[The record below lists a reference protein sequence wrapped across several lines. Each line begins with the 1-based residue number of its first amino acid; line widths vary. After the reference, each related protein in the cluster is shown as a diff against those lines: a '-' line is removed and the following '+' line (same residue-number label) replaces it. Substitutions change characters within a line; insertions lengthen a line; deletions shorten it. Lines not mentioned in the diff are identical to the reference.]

1 MMSFFTM
8 KKFVE
13 DRWFPIIDL
22 LFTAAAAFLWFL
34 GAGYLSWE
42 PLLIALFPWGMRA
55 LAGRFPFR
63 RTSLD
68 GWLLLFLVT
77 AVVSIHFAYDPQLA
91 MSKLWVLV
99 GAVLFFYSLA
109 AQSRRDVWLLA
120 VILGV
125 LSTAVVIY
133 FLLTNDWKALP
144 ADIGLINWFGVRW
157 MQIRPSL
164 SLPLLHPNSAGGIIA
179 ITIPFQLALYLYGRR
194 TKHQTYQQ
202 LALLFGTISLGGLF
216 LTSSRAAWVSLA
228 AGLAVWWGW
237 GQSHH
242 LAQRQKM
249 QQMTRFV
256 GMAVALIAAFML
268 AVLVFPQSLQIV
280 NGALPGNDTAFSRA
294 MLAQSTIDLIGDYPF
309 LGAGLANFGG
319 LYSQYI
325 ADTPV
330 FIFNYGHQFFLDV
343 VFEQGILGLVTLLII
358 HTIAGWLLVRG
369 AGKELYM
376 RIELEG
382 RDGRHRSGKKPQK
395 LHLDLF
401 RWAIAAAGVT
411 VTLHSLIDD
420 PLYGYLAMPFLFL
433 LPGLAVMVS
442 VRRNAPP
449 VLRLKDWLR
458 PVVLVPVGVLLVG
471 GLVAGLVWQRPLR
484 ARWLAMNGAAQ
495 MAKIE
500 LQNWPTNQ
508 WDDGSQV
515 ELLEPAA
522 ITLQNALA
530 LNPTD
535 RTANHRL
542 GLIAMLKRDYNSAVN
557 HLEIAHQQDPTHLG
571 INKALGYSYL
581 WQGDY
586 NNALVLLSHF
596 PEVSYELTNYISW
609 WRRNGRDDLA
619 QYAAE
624 MSARMQA
631 QPDRAQ
637 GNAAP

>member
-1 MMSFFTM
+1 M

-13 DRWFPIIDL
+13 DRWFPVIDL
-22 LFTAAAAFLWFL
+22 LFTVSAAFLWFL
-34 GAGYLSWE
+34 GAGYLTWE
-42 PLLIALFPWGMRA
+42 PLVIALFPWGMRA
-55 LAGRFPFR
+55 SAGRFPFR

-77 AVVSIHFAYDPQLA
+77 AVVSIYFAYDPQLA
-91 MSKLWVLV
+91 MSKLWILV
-99 GAVLFFYSLA
+99 GAVLLFYSLA
-109 AQSRRDVWLLA
+109 AQSRRDIWLMA
-120 VILGV
+120 IILGA
-125 LSTAVVIY
+125 LSAVVIVY
-133 FLLTNDWKALP
+133 FLLTNDWRALP

-164 SLPLLHPNSAGGIIA
+164 PLPLLHPNSAGGVIA
-179 ITIPFQLALYLYGRR
+179 ITLPFQLALYLYGRR
-194 TKHQTYQQ
+194 AKHHTYQQ
-202 LALLFGTISLGGLF
+202 LALLFGAISLGGLF

-228 AGLAVWWGW
+228 VGLAVWWGW

-249 QQMTRFV
+249 QQMTLFV
-256 GMAVALIAAFML
+256 GIVVALIVAFLL
-268 AVLVFPQSLQIV
+268 AIQLFPQSLQVV
-280 NGALPGNDTAFSRA
+280 NDALPGNNTAFSRA

-309 LGAGLANFGG
+309 FGAGLANFGG

-325 ADTPV
+325 AVTPV

-343 VFEQGILGLVTLLII
+343 IFEQGILGLATLLVI
-358 HTIAGWLLVRG
+358 HTIAGWLLLRG
-369 AGKELYM
+369 VGKELYM
-376 RIELEG
+376 RVGLE
-382 RDGRHRSGKKPQK
+382 RRNGRHKNNKKAQK

-420 PLYGYLAMPFLFL
+420 PLYGYLATPFLFL
-433 LPGLAVMVS
+433 LPGLVIMVS
-442 VRRNAPP
+442 ERRDAPP
-449 VLRLKDWLR
+449 VLHLKDWPR
-458 PVVLVPVGVLLVG
+458 PIVLVPMGVLLVG
-471 GLVAGLVWQRPLR
+471 GVVAGIVWQRPLH
-484 ARWLAMNGAAQ
+484 ARWLAMNGAVQ

-542 GLIAMLKRDYNSAVN
+542 GLIAMLKRDYNSAAN
-557 HLEIAHQQDPTHLG
+557 HLEIARQQDPSHLG

-586 NNALVLLSHF
+586 NNALVFLTHF
-596 PEVSYELTNYISW
+596 PEVSYELANYVNW

-619 QYAAE
+619 QHAAE
-624 MSARMQA
+624 MSARLEA
-631 QPDRAQ
+631 QPDHAQ